1 MARRGELIKETSRR
15 HNIRGFDIDLDDA
28 LIQEFIQRLS
38 RTYKDQ
44 ATALERVKRETREAL
59 AVAQEDL
66 NRINTQRSS
75 LLQRKD
81 YARAEIR
88 SLEPKATNLQ
98 RRLDEMNVDEGQE
111 TMAQNE
117 LDQNAERLKQ
127 AKNNFD
133 RAEYDQKMRRL
144 SSEIR
149 EVEQQIQDVTTE
161 LNKTTKQA
169 DDRATL
175 GLLKKELETRQ
186 RALEAL

>member
-1 MARRGELIKETSRR
+1 VARRGELIKETSRR

>member
-1 MARRGELIKETSRR
+1 MIKETSRR